1 MSALDLALLKA
12 QQDCGVVLKNKKNPH
27 FKSSYA
33 DLASV
38 NEVAEPALHG
48 NDLLLTCWPTS
59 EGLAFKLC
67 HTKSEE
73 TWVWVSPL
81 YMKSQTCQDLG
92 SAITYTR
99 RYVILCLLN
108 LSPEDDDGNAA
119 SVRGAIPQSNKIV
132 SIDFKDMKELI
143 EKNKWK
149 TQEIKEACEFEFKKN
164 SSTQLTQ
171 AEVDKLLGILAMTPD
186 RYFVE
191 GVLKDE

>member
-1 MSALDLALLKA
+1 MSAIDLALLQA
-12 QQDCGVVLKNKKNPH
+12 QKDCGPVIKNSTNPH
-27 FKSSYA
+27 FRSKYA
-33 DLASV
+33 DLVAV
-38 NEVAEPALHG
+38 NAVAQPALSG
-48 NDLLLTCWPTS
+48 NDLVLTCWPTV

-73 TWVWVSPL
+73 TWVWVTPL

-99 RYVILCLLN
+99 RYVITCLLN
-108 LSPEDDDGNAA
+108 LGAEDDDGNAA
-119 SVRGAIPQSNKIV
+119 SVRGAIAHPNKI
-132 SIDFKDMKELI
+132 IDFKDMKELI

-149 TQEIKEACEFEFKKN
+149 TQEVKEACEFEFKKN